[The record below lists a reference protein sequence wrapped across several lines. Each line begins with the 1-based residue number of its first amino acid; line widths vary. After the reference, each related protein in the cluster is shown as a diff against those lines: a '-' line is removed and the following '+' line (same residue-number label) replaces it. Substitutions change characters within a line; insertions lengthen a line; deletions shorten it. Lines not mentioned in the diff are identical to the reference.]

1 MSVWLPT
8 GKKHAMAQIDLTS
21 APYTDH
27 VRYLSYT
34 VPPERDQVEVGTLL
48 RRSLGL
54 SAGLIKRVKWL
65 TDGITLDGQRATTRT
80 RAGAG
85 QCLRIRL
92 SDNVRSSDI
101 PSSPGALDLLYE
113 DEDLLV
119 VNKAPGVAVH
129 PGIGHWE
136 HTLGSFLLY
145 YYDAKGIPADFH
157 PVHRLDKGTSG
168 AMVVA
173 KHSYAQEL
181 LRQALHSNAFD
192 REYFAVC
199 DGIPSPMQGTITFPL
214 AHSGTSVIRQEI
226 RPGAS
231 ASENRA
237 HPSNSG
243 AYGSHRLSADRRF
256 SLWNRKS
263 RPDSPSRT
271 AFLQA
276 FLSPSPFE
284 KTAHLYRSPPKGH
297 GSFTDNIIKK
307 PEHPHIKQMLRLFYL
322 IAFNRNPFS
331 QFFQCFS

>member
-136 HTLGSFLLY
+136 HTLGCFLLY

-199 DGIPSPMQGTITFPL
+199 DGIPSPMQDTITFPL

-226 RPGAS
+226 RPDGLPAHTDYEVLS
-231 ASENRA
+231 HTACRSLVRLHLKTGRTHQIRVHMAAIGCPLTGDFLYGTENPDLIRRPA
-237 HPSNSG
+237 LHSSKLSFLHP
-243 AYGSHRLSADRRF
+243 LSKKQLTF
-256 SLWNRKS
+256 TVPL
-263 RPDSPSRT
+263 
-271 AFLQA
+271 
-276 FLSPSPFE
+276 
-284 KTAHLYRSPPKGH
+284 PKDMEALLTI
-297 GSFTDNIIKK
+297 S
-307 PEHPHIKQMLRLFYL
+307 
-322 IAFNRNPFS
+322 
-331 QFFQCFS
+331 